1 MTLKAAKKSLQTCL
15 SLLLAWVALAAPV
28 DLAALAALDAGAV
41 VAVG

>member
-1 MTLKAAKKSLQTCL
+1 MTLKTALTSLQTCL

-28 DLAALAALDAGAV
+28 DLAALAAGAV